1 MAARPGFVALNCKA
15 RIHRIVADLGG
26 KQIARPRIN
35 SDKIADFNAS
45 LGAHFTPQRRN
56 ECNATRS
63 CDLSILFMR
72 IERRNRYAGQRPD
85 VVEIDFTGQH
95 VKQAL
100 VRSRVGHPNNEF
112 SFVGGR
118 RTKARRA
125 GFGITRDPEG
135 ILPFRDARDAG
146 IKGRADRKQFTCF
159 LQRGPPRLMFLV
171 NPDAVA
177 TYGQGRAYLVDEL
190 ADAGL
195 ATLRID
201 DRLGEQNRLAR
212 QPCGHPLLEPCP
224 HGFKRAL
231 ASLSAAGPI
240 ELTEDALQE
249 FILQYLVKVD
259 R

>member
-1 MAARPGFVALNCKA
+1 MAARPCFVALNCKA

-45 LGAHFTPQRRN
+45 LGAHFAPERRN
-56 ECNATRS
+56 ERNATRS
-63 CDLSILFMR
+63 SDLSILFMR
-72 IERRNRYAGQRPD
+72 IERRNRDAGQCPD
-85 VVEIDFTGQH
+85 VVEIDLTCQH
-95 VKQAL
+95 VKQGFVGCGL
-100 VRSRVGHPNNEF
+100 GHPDDEF

-118 RTKARRA
+118 WTEARRA
-125 GFGITRDPEG
+125 CIGVAGDAKG
-135 ILPFRDARDAG
+135 ILPFRDARDTG

-159 LQRGPPRLMFLV
+159 LQRGPPRLMFLIK
-171 NPDAVA
+171 PDAVA
-177 TYGQGRAYLVDEL
+177 TYGQGRAYFVDEL
-190 ADAGL
+190 ADAGF

-201 DRLGEQNRLAR
+201 DRFGEQNRLAR

-224 HGFKRAL
+224 HGFKRTF

-240 ELTEDALQE
+240 ELTKHALQE
-249 FILQYLVKVD
+249 FILQNLVKVD